1 MTESVN
7 GSWPRRTARARETR
21 AAILR
26 AATRLFVDQGYTAT
40 TMPAIAKAA
49 SVTRATVFNS
59 VGGKAQVLKACY
71 DIAVVGDDEHLPLF
85 RRPEM
90 EAMFAE
96 PDAGRTLERYAQIIA
111 GVGRRIGGLYEVF
124 RLASGA
130 DPEARQLWEEIQR
143 ERLVGATHFVR
154 MLAAKASLRSDLSA
168 QEAADLVWVHIDNG
182 LYVRLVTE
190 RGWSHER
197 FERWFARTL
206 RAQLLEEGGDQ
217 MAPP

>member
-7 GSWPRRTARARETR
+7 GPSPWPRRRARARATR
-21 AAILR
+21 ARVVR
-26 AATRLFVDQGYTAT
+26 AATTLFLDRGYTAT
-40 TMPAIAKAA
+40 TMPAIAEAA
-49 SVTRATVFNS
+49 GVTRATVFNS

-71 DIAVVGDDEHLPLF
+71 DVAVVGDDESEPLF

-96 PDAGRTLERYAQIIA
+96 PDAQRTLERYARIIA
-111 GVGRRIGGLYEVF
+111 GVGRRISGLYEVF

-130 DPEARQLWEEIQR
+130 DPEVRQLWEEIQR

-154 MLAAKASLRSDLSA
+154 MLAGKAPLRSDLSA
-168 QEAADLVWVHIDNG
+168 EEAADIVWVHIDNG
-182 LYVRLVTE
+182 LYHRLVAE

-197 FERWFARTL
+197 FGEWFVRTL
-206 RAQLLEEGGDQ
+206 RAQLLE
-217 MAPP
+217 